1 MENPYDER
9 YGGETYYWG
18 TRPSRMAYEVL
29 QRLPPDAEE
38 PYRPRKLLVIGCG
51 EGRNAVFFARNGYH
65 VTAFDLSAAGVEKT
79 ERLAARAGTRVRAFQ
94 TDVNAYRLDEP
105 YDVLFTTGVLH
116 YVPAE
121 LRAELFCNYRRFTRP
136 GGLHVMSVFVHKPF
150 IPRAPDSDATAD
162 ADAIKQRW
170 ISGELFTHYADWRI
184 EYCTEEIFDCM
195 SSGVP
200 HQHAVNRVV
209 ARKEAD

>member
-1 MENPYDER
+1 MGNPYDER
-9 YGGETYYWG
+9 YAGETYYWG

-29 QRLPPDAEE
+29 QRLPPD
-38 PYRPRKLLVIGCG
+38 RPVKLLVIGCG

-65 VTAFDLSAAGVEKT
+65 VSAFDLSAAGVEKT

-94 TDVNAYRLDEP
+94 ADVNAYRLDEP
-105 YDVLFTTGVLH
+105 YDVLFSTGVLH

-121 LRAELFCNYRRFTRP
+121 RRAELFENYRRFTRP
-136 GGLHVMSVFVHKPF
+136 AGLHVMSVFVQKPF
-150 IPRAPDSDATAD
+150 LPRAPDGEATA
-162 ADAIKQRW
+162 QRW
-170 ISGELFTHYADWRI
+170 ISGELFAHYADWRI

>member
-1 MENPYDER
+1 MGNPYDGR
-9 YGGETYYWG
+9 YASETYYWG

-29 QRLPPDAEE
+29 QCLPPAADE
-38 PYRPRKLLVIGCG
+38 RFQPRKLLVIGCG
-51 EGRNAVFFARNGYH
+51 EGRNAVFFARNGYQ

-79 ERLAARAGTRVRAFQ
+79 ERLAARVGTQVRTFQ
-94 TDVNAYRLDEP
+94 ADVNTYRLDEP

-121 LRAELFCNYRRFTRP
+121 LRAELFENYRRFTRP
-136 GGLHVMSVFVHKPF
+136 GGLHVMSVFVQKPF
-150 IPRAPDSDATAD
+150 IARAPDGEATA
-162 ADAIKQRW
+162 QRW

-184 EYCTEEIFDCM
+184 EYCTEEILDCM

-209 ARKEAD
+209 ARKRADGG